1 MTRLNIAVL
10 LSVLTVPA
18 VSQAADTLWTRTFF
32 RGEQC
37 VPAHT
42 RCTNWTNYVTV
53 GVSENGTMGTALLS
67 YADDGTLLWSRYIK
81 PHIYDQPTALAVDG
95 SGNPLV
101 GITADTMPQFSY
113 LVRFNPAG
121 ETIWTR
127 RIPNTQPRA
136 LAIDKGSNAYVIG
149 YPLPAGQDS
158 LWLARLDQY
167 GNIVWSRNCKVATN
181 HTVAGIGVDRFG
193 NILAALSVTISGGQ
207 QPMLVKFNSEGS
219 VVWKKQPSN
228 IGSEFFSLAVES
240 TGISYATTF
249 SRLVKFDTAGN
260 RVWSVTLPSNTA
272 RDVAIDEDG
281 VYIAYANNYDF
292 AVRMYT
298 FGGQQVRSATAVR
311 PTRDMPISLSI
322 GHGQKIFVSG
332 IAQDGSVYKAMTV
345 SFLPLS
351 GSVGVAEPTTNLSA
365 NALLRNRLL
374 IWHAPVAGRYSFSF
388 FDCRG
393 ALAAPVHTLHLASG
407 DHLLSLP
414 SSLAAGI
421 HFLTVQTP
429 EGTCH
434 TKLITITR

>member
-1 MTRLNIAVL
+1 MIRHFVITGL
-10 LSVLTVPA
+10 LILSPI
-18 VSQAADTLWTRTFF
+18 SQAADTLWTRTFF
-32 RGEQC
+32 QGEQC

-53 GVSENGTMGTALLS
+53 GVSENGTMGTMLLS

-81 PHIYDQPTALAVDG
+81 PHIYDQPTALAVDAA
-95 SGNPLV
+95 GNPLV

-113 LVRFNPAG
+113 LIRFNSAG
-121 ETIWTR
+121 DTIWTR

-136 LAIDKGSNAYVIG
+136 LAIDRGRNAYVLG

-158 LWLARLDQY
+158 LWLAKLDPY
-167 GNIVWSRNCKVATN
+167 GNIVWSRTCKVATN
-181 HTVAGIGVDRFG
+181 HTVAGLGIDGLG
-193 NILAALSVTISGGQ
+193 NILATLSVTISGGQ
-207 QPMLVKFNSEGS
+207 QPMLVKFSPEGT
-219 VVWKKQPSN
+219 VVWTKRPSN

-240 TGISYATTF
+240 TGVSYATTF

-311 PTRDMPISLSI
+311 PTRDLPMSLSV
-322 GHGQKIFVSG
+322 GHGQKIFASG

-345 SFLPLS
+345 SFAPLS
-351 GSVGVAEPTTNLSA
+351 GSVGIVEQTAHWSA
-365 NALLRNRLL
+365 SPLLKDRLLR
-374 IWHAPVAGRYSFSF
+374 WHAPITGRYSFSF

-393 ALAAPVHTLHLASG
+393 ALAVPVQTIILTSG
-407 DHLLSLP
+407 DHLLPLP
-414 SSLAAGI
+414 PLPTGVN
-421 HFLTVQTP
+421 FLTVKGP
-429 EGTCH
+429 AGIYR
-434 TKLITITR
+434 LRILSLSR